1 MKTRRIGDRILRK
14 LRVSKIS
21 SRRPE
26 REFALIRRQREAGGN
41 LVSPLAF
48 AGRRSEFSASLES
61 FVDRERRDTDLNSGT
76 AKIPERLGVRGW

>member
-1 MKTRRIGDRILRK
+1 MKTRRIGNRILRK

-26 REFALIRRQREAGGN
+26 QEIALIRRQREAGGN

-48 AGRRSEFSASLES
+48 AERRLEFSASLES
-61 FVDRERRDTDLNSGT
+61 FVDRECHDTDLNSGT
-76 AKIPERLGVRGW
+76 AKIPECLDIRGW